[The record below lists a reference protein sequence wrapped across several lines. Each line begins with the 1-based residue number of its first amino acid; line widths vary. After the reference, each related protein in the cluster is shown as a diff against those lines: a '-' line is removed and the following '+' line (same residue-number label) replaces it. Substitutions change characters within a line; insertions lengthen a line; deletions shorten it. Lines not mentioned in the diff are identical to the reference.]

1 MPRSGLL
8 CKSITRWRN
17 PICRQTSTSTLKNRR
32 KSILPYYMAARK
44 NTSRKKRLMKRV
56 KQNKPV
62 PTWVVI
68 RTNRKTRTNPKR
80 RLWRR
85 SDVNVG
91 WWWKMATIEETATRV
106 YTINL
111 GKAWITPE
119 HKRTDR
125 VVNMIREF
133 AERHMKS
140 NEIKLDQDLNRQL
153 WSRGKT
159 NPPRKVRVK
168 MVKEEDGTV
177 TVSLYEDLPSDTS
190 TTIETPATAEK
201 KETDIEAP
209 AETKTATDEQ
219 SKEERTT
226 EAASK

>member
-1 MPRSGLL
+1 
-8 CKSITRWRN
+8 
-17 PICRQTSTSTLKNRR
+17 
-32 KSILPYYMAARK
+32 
-44 NTSRKKRLMKRV
+44 
-56 KQNKPV
+56 
-62 PTWVVI
+62 
-68 RTNRKTRTNPKR
+68 
-80 RLWRR
+80 
-85 SDVNVG
+85 
-91 WWWKMATIEETATRV
+91 MATIEETTTRV

-133 AERHMKS
+133 AEKHMKS

-168 MVKEEDGTV
+168 MVKEEGGVV
-177 TVSLYEDLPSDTS
+177 TVSLYEDLPAA
-190 TTIETPATAEK
+190 TTTTTTTTNIETPTTAEN
-201 KETDIEAP
+201 KESDIKAP
-209 AETKTATDEQ
+209 AETTTTAEQ
-219 SKEERTT
+219 SKEERST

>member
-1 MPRSGLL
+1 
-8 CKSITRWRN
+8 
-17 PICRQTSTSTLKNRR
+17 
-32 KSILPYYMAARK
+32 
-44 NTSRKKRLMKRV
+44 
-56 KQNKPV
+56 
-62 PTWVVI
+62 
-68 RTNRKTRTNPKR
+68 
-80 RLWRR
+80 
-85 SDVNVG
+85 
-91 WWWKMATIEETATRV
+91 MATIEETITRV

-133 AERHMKS
+133 AEKHMKS
-140 NEIKLDQDLNRQL
+140 KEIKLDQDLNRQL

-168 MVKEEDGTV
+168 MVKEEGGTV
-177 TVSLYEDLPSDTS
+177 TVSLYEDLPAATTTTT
-190 TTIETPATAEK
+190 TTIETPATAEE
-201 KETDIEAP
+201 KEADIKAP
-209 AETKTATDEQ
+209 AEKTTTTNAEQ

>member
-1 MPRSGLL
+1 
-8 CKSITRWRN
+8 
-17 PICRQTSTSTLKNRR
+17 
-32 KSILPYYMAARK
+32 
-44 NTSRKKRLMKRV
+44 
-56 KQNKPV
+56 
-62 PTWVVI
+62 
-68 RTNRKTRTNPKR
+68 
-80 RLWRR
+80 
-85 SDVNVG
+85 
-91 WWWKMATIEETATRV
+91 MATIEETTTRV

-133 AERHMKS
+133 AEKHMKS
-140 NEIKLDQDLNRQL
+140 NKIKLDQDLNRQL

-177 TVSLYEDLPSDTS
+177 TVSLYEDLPAAT
-190 TTIETPATAEK
+190 TPATIETPATAEK
-201 KETDIEAP
+201 KEADIKAP
-209 AETKTATDEQ
+209 DETTTTAEQ
-219 SKEERTT
+219 SKEERAT

>member
-1 MPRSGLL
+1 
-8 CKSITRWRN
+8 
-17 PICRQTSTSTLKNRR
+17 
-32 KSILPYYMAARK
+32 
-44 NTSRKKRLMKRV
+44 
-56 KQNKPV
+56 
-62 PTWVVI
+62 
-68 RTNRKTRTNPKR
+68 
-80 RLWRR
+80 
-85 SDVNVG
+85 
-91 WWWKMATIEETATRV
+91 MATIEETTTRV

-133 AERHMKS
+133 AEKHMKS
-140 NEIKLDQDLNRQL
+140 NKIKLDQDLNRQL

-177 TVSLYEDLPSDTS
+177 TVSLYEDLPAA
-190 TTIETPATAEK
+190 TTTTTTETPAMEEK
-201 KETDIEAP
+201 KEADIKAP
-209 AETKTATDEQ
+209 AEITTTAEQ
-219 SKEERTT
+219 SKEERAT

>member
-1 MPRSGLL
+1 
-8 CKSITRWRN
+8 
-17 PICRQTSTSTLKNRR
+17 
-32 KSILPYYMAARK
+32 
-44 NTSRKKRLMKRV
+44 
-56 KQNKPV
+56 
-62 PTWVVI
+62 
-68 RTNRKTRTNPKR
+68 
-80 RLWRR
+80 
-85 SDVNVG
+85 
-91 WWWKMATIEETATRV
+91 MATIEETTTRV

-111 GKAWITPE
+111 GKAWISPE

-133 AERHMKS
+133 AEKHMKS

-168 MVKEEDGTV
+168 MVKEEGGTV
-177 TVSLYEDLPSDTS
+177 TVSLYEDLPA
-190 TTIETPATAEK
+190 TTTTTTETPTIAEN
-201 KETDIEAP
+201 KEADTRGSTE
-209 AETKTATDEQ
+209 EKTTTTTEQ

>member
-1 MPRSGLL
+1 
-8 CKSITRWRN
+8 
-17 PICRQTSTSTLKNRR
+17 
-32 KSILPYYMAARK
+32 
-44 NTSRKKRLMKRV
+44 
-56 KQNKPV
+56 
-62 PTWVVI
+62 
-68 RTNRKTRTNPKR
+68 
-80 RLWRR
+80 
-85 SDVNVG
+85 
-91 WWWKMATIEETATRV
+91 MATIEETTTRV

-133 AERHMKS
+133 AEKHMKS
-140 NEIKLDQDLNRQL
+140 NKIKLDQDLNRQL

-177 TVSLYEDLPSDTS
+177 TVSLYEDLPAA
-190 TTIETPATAEK
+190 TTTTTETPAMEEK
-201 KETDIEAP
+201 KEADIKAP
-209 AETKTATDEQ
+209 AEITTTAEQ
-219 SKEERTT
+219 SKEERAT